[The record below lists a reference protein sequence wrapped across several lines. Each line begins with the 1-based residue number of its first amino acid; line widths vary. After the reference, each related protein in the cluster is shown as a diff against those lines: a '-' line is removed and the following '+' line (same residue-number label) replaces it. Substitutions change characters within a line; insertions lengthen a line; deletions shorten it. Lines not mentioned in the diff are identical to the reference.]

1 MATTLLQTPSDI
13 QPAQSPVVFSVS
25 NTAYTG
31 SEFQYTANV
40 WAWFG
45 APTGS
50 DSGSYIYSLRK
61 FPNPAGSG
69 IFDLS
74 RILNSTL
81 RQLAAEYTSSVKYYK
96 VEFNYQ
102 YASGSDFTLVT
113 GSSAEN
119 LIVSGSGGSLFRIV
133 DGYNIYPDAI
143 NKNIQSTTPFWP
155 LMTDYATTQSVLVTD
170 RGTVAAWAGTNVSA
184 SATTIQY
191 TGSYSTGGTAT
202 GVFTISGTGTATTQQ
217 VKQIPLAPGSTGFPI
232 ATSNLTGYTIQA
244 TGANAKLNFSV
255 DCAFKYE
262 PIRILWKNRY
272 GQFDYLNFYK
282 AHYNT
287 FNTDQRV
294 YQPQLGTWQSSTLSY
309 NQFQTKTQRYIVDAS
324 EVLDVNSDWLQEV
337 FNENLKQLLVA
348 DEIYWS
354 YDQSNNLV
362 KPLTIKTSS
371 VQFKTGVNNKLIQY
385 TISFDIGQP
394 YKLIL

>member
-1 MATTLLQTPSDI
+1 
-13 QPAQSPVVFSVS
+13 
-25 NTAYTG
+25 
-31 SEFQYTANV
+31 
-40 WAWFG
+40 
-45 APTGS
+45 
-50 DSGSYIYSLRK
+50 
-61 FPNPAGSG
+61 
-69 IFDLS
+69 
-74 RILNSTL
+74 
-81 RQLAAEYTSSVKYYK
+81 
-96 VEFNYQ
+96 
-102 YASGSDFTLVT
+102 
-113 GSSAEN
+113 
-119 LIVSGSGGSLFRIV
+119 
-133 DGYNIYPDAI
+133 
-143 NKNIQSTTPFWP
+143 
-155 LMTDYATTQSVLVTD
+155 VTD

-232 ATSNLTGYTIQA
+232 ATSNLTSYTIQA

-287 FNTDQRV
+287 FNTEQRV

-309 NQFQTKTQRYIVDAS
+309 NQFQTKTQRYIVDAN
-324 EVLDVNSDWLQEV
+324 ETLDVNSDWLQES

-354 YDQSNNLV
+354 YDQPNNLV
-362 KPLTIKTSS
+362 KPLTIRTNS